1 MKRQPQTRIG
11 EWYNGLSK
19 PKQVLLNGLI
29 AVAGILLLAYGK
41 LNNYF

>member
-1 MKRQPQTRIG
+1 M
-11 EWYNGLSK
+11 EWYNGLSTA
-19 PKQVLLNGLI
+19 KQALLNGLL